1 MDDPRLAP
9 ARRAASVVRAW
20 LSAYHCLGGEQ
31 FRLGPKD
38 SAIVVIADFA
48 ACPIVGYL
56 DQGKH
61 SELVFDLFQRLDE
74 AGLRCTRGVTFS
86 ELHIYNKENT

>member
-1 MDDPRLAP
+1 MEDPRLGP

-20 LSAYHCLGGEQ
+20 LTAFHCLGGEQ
-31 FRLGPKD
+31 LHLGPKE
-38 SAIVVIADFA
+38 SEIVVVADFA

-56 DQGKH
+56 DQGLH
-61 SELVFDLFQRLDE
+61 SEIVFDLFHRLDK
-74 AGLRCTRGVTFS
+74 AGLRCTRGSTFS